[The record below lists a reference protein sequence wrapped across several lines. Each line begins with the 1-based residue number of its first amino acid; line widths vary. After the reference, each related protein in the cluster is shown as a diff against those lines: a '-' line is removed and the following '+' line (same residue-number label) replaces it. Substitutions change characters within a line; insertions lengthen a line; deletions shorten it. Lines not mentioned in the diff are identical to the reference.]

1 MGLRNGRIRKGLSG
15 SALAAAAMA
24 ALTASQ
30 APEMTGG
37 DGAGPQEAR
46 DRAAAEDPDI
56 PEDSAGDRPEL
67 PYHTDLPP
75 LDTADPGK
83 GGTDDTDGDGGTIIT
98 GPAEAG
104 IPATVLDA
112 YRRAEATIGETTP
125 GCALDW
131 RVLAGIGK
139 VESGHAS
146 GGAVDADGT
155 TLSPILGPVLNG
167 DGFASISDTDGGRW
181 DSDQLFDRAVGP
193 MQFIPSTW
201 QMWGADGN
209 GDGVADPNNVYDAA
223 LAAGDYL
230 CASGRDLSVS
240 ADLDSALLSYNHS
253 WDYVRTVRAWIDYYH
268 TGVHEVPDGEGPLPL
283 IHI

>member
-1 MGLRNGRIRKGLSG
+1 
-15 SALAAAAMA
+15 MA

-30 APEMTGG
+30 APDML
-37 DGAGPQEAR
+37 AGESA
-46 DRAAAEDPDI
+46 DPREGREHATPDESI
-56 PEDSAGDRPEL
+56 ADDAVEDRPEL

-75 LDTADPGK
+75 LDAAKPDKEDAEP
-83 GGTDDTDGDGGTIIT
+83 DGEPIAM

-112 YRRAEATIGETTP
+112 YRRAEATVDETTP
-125 GCALDW
+125 GCELDW

-139 VESGHAS
+139 VESGHAR

-181 DSDQLFDRAVGP
+181 DSDTLFDRAVGP

-201 QMWGADGN
+201 ARWGADGN
-209 GDGVADPNNVYDAA
+209 GDGVADPNNVYDAT
-223 LAAGDYL
+223 LA
-230 CASGRDLSVS
+230 
-240 ADLDSALLSYNHS
+240 
-253 WDYVRTVRAWIDYYH
+253 
-268 TGVHEVPDGEGPLPL
+268 
-283 IHI
+283 